1 MEIENNWHC
10 ALEQSRVA
18 QFFRFSKK
26 RFFFYS
32 ARIASM
38 RNFSRR
44 VLFSF
49 DFSSFFLFFLTLLYS
64 RYYVALKFSTSF
76 HFLFLPSLSLVD
88 HYNKRL
94 PFKYF

>member
-1 MEIENNWHC
+1 MRVKKMEIENNWHC

-49 DFSSFFLFFLTLLYS
+49 DFSSFFLSFLLYFI
-64 RYYVALKFSTSF
+64 RDITL
-76 HFLFLPSLSLVD
+76 H
-88 HYNKRL
+88 
-94 PFKYF
+94 